1 MSKNI
6 DKYIRL
12 PIHLACKT
20 CPNTKVDCY
29 IELTPEYPKGNLHN
43 RCATC
48 LSKNCAFVKMDATS
62 RMEIRTWL
70 DTELRRRRD
79 LAAANPAFGRDAI
92 AEIIEI
98 DAGAAPRAGR
108 KRTRLN
114 VDEAEEED
122 EEDGDADQAP
132 PATRTRSRIDAGP
145 SRTHGNQ
152 EDLAEKSDFVQQA
165 IELVRTSQTNEPQ
178 LAKLRAEVKVAKD
191 ARVAAESKLRGTGD
205 LEQELKDKDG
215 ALEAAT
221 KREQVALDKV
231 KRVEKTEADAW
242 AQVDRLRKEVAQH
255 KMEITEANKVKE
267 GLEVSIRGAGAKVS
281 LAEKEIE
288 RLRKE
293 VETEKEVNV
302 KKSKDV
308 LKWKNVAT
316 LATQES

>member
-79 LAAANPAFGRDAI
+79 LAAANPAFGRDAN

-108 KRTRLN
+108 KRIHQN
-114 VDEAEEED
+114 EEGTED
-122 EEDGDADQAP
+122 VEDGDADQAS

-145 SRTHGNQ
+145 SRAHGNQ
-152 EDLAEKSDFVQQA
+152 EDPAEQSDFVQQA

-178 LAKLRAEVKVAKD
+178 LAKLRAEVKVAN
-191 ARVAAESKLRGTGD
+191 
-205 LEQELKDKDG
+205 DG
-215 ALEAAT
+215 
-221 KREQVALDKV
+221 
-231 KRVEKTEADAW
+231 
-242 AQVDRLRKEVAQH
+242 
-255 KMEITEANKVKE
+255 I
-267 GLEVSIRGAGAKVS
+267 
-281 LAEKEIE
+281 
-288 RLRKE
+288 
-293 VETEKEVNV
+293 
-302 KKSKDV
+302 
-308 LKWKNVAT
+308 
-316 LATQES
+316 